1 MVTLEAS
8 KSLFLIYSN
17 PPSGILQVTQSL
29 QRLKKIEDKVTGLE
43 KKEGAVSNLEVN
55 LQGLWGGG

>member
-1 MVTLEAS
+1 M
-8 KSLFLIYSN
+8 
-17 PPSGILQVTQSL
+17 TQSL

-55 LQGLWGGG
+55 LQGLWGGGVIFGGFGGVDSVF